1 MNAINSLRVEIKS
14 TELRNLRDYKG
25 RMYGEQQAALHG
37 VGDFP
42 LPFKINRE
50 EHQAYPAGNYWL
62 DPSGFAVDERGNLR
76 FSRVKLIADKPAG
89 K

>member
-1 MNAINSLRVEIKS
+1 MNFRVEIKS
-14 TELRNLRDYKG
+14 AELRNLRDYKG

-42 LPFKINRE
+42 LPFRINRE
-50 EHQAYPAGNYWL
+50 EHQAYPVGFYHL

-76 FSRVKLIADKPAG
+76 FGKVRLIAEKPA

>member
-1 MNAINSLRVEIKS
+1 MNAVSSLLVEVKS

-50 EHQAYPAGNYWL
+50 EHQAYAPGKYWL

-76 FSRVKLIADKPAG
+76 FSRVKLIPHAPA